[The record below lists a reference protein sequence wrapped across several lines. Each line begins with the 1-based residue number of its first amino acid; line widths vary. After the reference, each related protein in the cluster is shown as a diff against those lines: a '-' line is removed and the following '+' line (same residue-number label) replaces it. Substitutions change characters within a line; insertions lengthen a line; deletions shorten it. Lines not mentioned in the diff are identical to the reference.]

1 VRLLAAFAVALSWPA
16 SAVAAELSGEAGV
29 VSDYRY
35 RGVSLSDGRA
45 AVQASATLERS
56 GYYATAW
63 ASTLGRRLADSEI
76 DLTAGYEREL
86 APWISVDLSATRYLY
101 PSSPGEGYSEAAAA
115 VSLNHGRASAS
126 LGFSYAP
133 RQRALRDTAGRRGGN
148 AYVSV
153 EAAYDVPGAPLS
165 LIAGGGYERGPF
177 DEVERGGKW
186 DWKIGGEIARGPARL
201 ALSYVGSNADGADR
215 RALVGEVRFSW

>member
-1 VRLLAAFAVALSWPA
+1 MRLPAVLAAALLWA
-16 SAVAAELSGEAGV
+16 TSAGAADLSGEAGV

-45 AVQASATLERS
+45 ALQASATLERS
-56 GYYATAW
+56 GFHAAAW

-76 DLTAGYEREL
+76 DLTAGYELEL

-101 PSSPGEGYSEAAAA
+101 PSSPGDGYSEAAAA
-115 VSLNHGRASAS
+115 VSLSHRRASAT

-133 RQRALRDTAGRRGGN
+133 RQRALRDGAGRRSDN
-148 AYVSV
+148 AYLSV
-153 EAAYDVPGAPLS
+153 EAAYNVPGAPLS
-165 LIAGGGYERGPF
+165 LIAGGGYERGAF

-201 ALSYVGSNADGADR
+201 GLSYIGSNADVGDR
-215 RALVGEVRFSW
+215 HALVGELRFSW